1 MSAVQRGLS
10 GLSGVLL
17 VDKPEGMT
25 SHDVVNR
32 IRRATGERRVGHAGT
47 LDPLA
52 SGLLVVL
59 VGPATRL
66 EPYLSSKE
74 KGYEAT
80 IRFGAETDTD
90 DAEGQV
96 VSEASVPAEILTAA
110 KAEEVLSGFVGES
123 SQVPP
128 QYSAIK
134 VGGKVAHRVARSGG
148 ELELAARCVSVL
160 RAELLG
166 LDADSATWRVAFDV
180 SKGTYIR
187 ALARDIGRACG
198 SAAHLSALTRVSS
211 GALTLAEA
219 HSLTQIDEA
228 AGAQRIRSLFIDPV
242 RALSIPVI
250 EVPRGLVA
258 DGRPLNLGSA
268 EASLSEG
275 LIAVSCDGSLTAL
288 YRSGGQRLKAEVV
301 FATPVVRT
309 S

>member
-1 MSAVQRGLS
+1 MNAVKRGQS

-17 VDKPEGMT
+17 VDKPQGMT

-32 IRRATGERRVGHAGT
+32 IRHATGERRVGHAGT

-74 KGYEAT
+74 KGYEAV

-96 VSEASVPAEILTAA
+96 VSQLPVPCDVLTAE
-110 KAEEVLSGFVGES
+110 KAHEVLRGFLGES
-123 SQVPP
+123 DQMPP

-134 VGGKVAHRVARSGG
+134 VGGKVAHRVARGGG
-148 ELELAARCVSVL
+148 ELELAVRRVTVM

-166 LDADSATWRVAFDV
+166 LDVETATWRVAFDV
-180 SKGTYIR
+180 SKGTYVR
-187 ALARDIGRACG
+187 ALARDIGRAAG
-198 SAAHLSALTRVSS
+198 TAAHLAGLTRVSS
-211 GALTLAEA
+211 GALRLTEA
-219 HSLTQIDEA
+219 HSLAQIDEA
-228 AGAQRIRSLFIDPV
+228 GAAHRIPLLFIDPV
-242 RALSIPVI
+242 RALGIPAV
-250 EVPRGLVA
+250 EVPRDLVA
-258 DGRPLNLGSA
+258 DGRPLNLGST
-268 EASLSEG
+268 EAILSEG
-275 LIAVSCDGSLTAL
+275 LIAVSCEGSLTAL
-288 YRSGGQRLKAEVV
+288 YRSSGQRLKAEVV
-301 FATPVVRT
+301 FATPVVRA